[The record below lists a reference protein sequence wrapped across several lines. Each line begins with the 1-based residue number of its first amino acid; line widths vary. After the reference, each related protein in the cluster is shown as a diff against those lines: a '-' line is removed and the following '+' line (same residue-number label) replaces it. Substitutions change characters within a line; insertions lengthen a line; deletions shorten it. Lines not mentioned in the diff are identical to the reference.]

1 MDNVNYIL
9 FLCVTIPL
17 LLMLFLTDR
26 DHRTGLTFMVIGIV
40 LCLIV
45 SELNG
50 FFLRLFGGDLLY
62 VTTTVTPITEE
73 LVKALPVLFFALL
86 ISDDSKTLVTV
97 SMAVGIGFAVLEN
110 LIILVG
116 NVENVT
122 LSWAFVRGLSS
133 GLMHGVCTALV
144 GMGMSMVRK
153 RRKLFLPGTFALLST
168 AIIYHAIF
176 NMLVQSPYKYTGFLL
191 PMFTYLPLLIVTL
204 RRRRRAAKA
213 GKPGA

>member
-62 VTTTVTPITEE
+62 VTTTVTPMTEE

-86 ISDDSKTLVTV
+86 ISDDSRTLVTV

-153 RRKLFLPGTFALLST
+153 PAPCYIRDRAAHRNSPTPPARRATF
-168 AIIYHAIF
+168 
-176 NMLVQSPYKYTGFLL
+176 
-191 PMFTYLPLLIVTL
+191 
-204 RRRRRAAKA
+204 RRRFFRALQSMKKTWFLAVLRNFQPQSKTHS
-213 GKPGA
+213 K